1 VGRRGAFE
9 NLSGGVGLM
18 DIQLKSDS
26 VKDMEIATSIK
37 ESIIYLTD
45 RLETEEELWKAY
57 KLINKGLMYLSA
69 KHTMRQ
75 VKENKE

>member
-1 VGRRGAFE
+1 
-9 NLSGGVGLM
+9 M

-75 VKENKE
+75 VKEE

>member
-1 VGRRGAFE
+1 
-9 NLSGGVGLM
+9 M

-69 KHTMRQ
+69 KHTMKQ
-75 VKENKE
+75 VKEE

>member
-1 VGRRGAFE
+1 
-9 NLSGGVGLM
+9 M

-45 RLETEEELWKAY
+45 RLETEEQLWKAY
-57 KLINKGLMYLSA
+57 KLINKGISYLGA
-69 KHTMRQ
+69 KHTMKQ